1 MDVSEMSIACLWLL
15 CTLAAL
21 IGCGQG
27 LFAAVALHKLRAR
40 IDEAEPARPAEPQKV
55 SILKP
60 LYGAEPALADNLA
73 SFMDQ
78 DYPADR
84 LQVRLG
90 IQDPADPAGA
100 IACRL
105 KATRPVADIELVV
118 DPARHGSNAKISN
131 LINIMA
137 RCRGDVLVLA
147 DSDIAAP
154 RHYLAAVLA
163 ALERPGAGAVTC
175 LYHGVRGRS
184 LWSHL
189 TALSI
194 DWHFL
199 PNVLVGLATG
209 LATPCFGSTIAL
221 RRETL
226 VHIGGFEAFAD
237 KLADDYEIGA
247 AVRRLGLRVEI
258 PPLLVGHACDE
269 ASFADTWRHELRWA
283 RTVRLVDPLGYAG
296 SAVTHPLPFALTAAI
311 FDGGGR
317 VSLGIVVLALA
328 CRLAVQIQAQALTGG
343 TMATLML
350 GPVRDVLS
358 FAVFIASFW
367 PGRLTWR
374 GTRFGV
380 DAQGRMTPA
389 GHDDGRGGGLA
400 SSEDKSID

>member
-1 MDVSEMSIACLWLL
+1 MLVACLWLL

-21 IGCGQG
+21 IGCGQA
-27 LFAAVALHKLRAR
+27 LFATAALHKLRAR
-40 IDEAEPARPAEPQKV
+40 IDSSRPGLPADPPSV

-60 LYGAEPALADNLA
+60 LYGAEPALAENLA
-73 SFMDQ
+73 SFLDQ

-84 LQVRLG
+84 MQVRLG

-100 IACRL
+100 IVRRL
-105 KATRPVADIELVV
+105 TAARPAADIGLVI
-118 DPARHGSNAKISN
+118 DPTRHGSNAKISN
-131 LINIMA
+131 LINIA
-137 RCRGDVLVLA
+137 VRGSGDVLVLA

-163 ALERPGAGAVTC
+163 ALREPGVGAVTC
-175 LYHGVRGRS
+175 LYHGVAGRS
-184 LWSHL
+184 LWSQL

-221 RRETL
+221 RRDTL
-226 VHIGGFEAFAD
+226 HRIGGFEAFAD

-247 AVRRLGLRVEI
+247 AVRRLGLTVAI
-258 PPLLVGHACDE
+258 PPLLVGHTCDE

-283 RTVRLVDPLGYAG
+283 RTVRLVDPAGYAG
-296 SAVTHPLPFALTAAI
+296 SAVTHPLPFALMAAI
-311 FDGGGR
+311 FDSGGR
-317 VSLGIVVLALA
+317 VSLGIVALALA
-328 CRLAVQIQAQALTGG
+328 CRLTVQIQAQVLTGG
-343 TMATLML
+343 KLATLLL

-358 FAVFIASFW
+358 FAVFVASFW

-380 DAQGRMTPA
+380 DADGRMMPA
-389 GHDDGRGGGLA
+389 GGGERGGG
-400 SSEDKSID
+400 DPKSPT